1 MQGYGFVVLIGLFT
15 LRCKG
20 IQGFPSESIKQGQ
33 DTLCECETTDPLS
46 TGGFANKFP
55 RYMGTWYNVGSYH
68 ELPLYMCVVGCQAL
82 SDKMVLNQIHN
93 YSCNNLHII
102 IIYKSLWYDI

>member
-1 MQGYGFVVLIGLFT
+1 MQGYVFVVLIGLLT

-20 IQGFPSESIKQGQ
+20 IQGFTDGTIKEGQ
-33 DTLCECETTDPLS
+33 DTLCECETTEPLS

-93 YSCNNLHII
+93 YSCNNVHII
-102 IIYKSLWYDI
+102 IFNFLTVYD